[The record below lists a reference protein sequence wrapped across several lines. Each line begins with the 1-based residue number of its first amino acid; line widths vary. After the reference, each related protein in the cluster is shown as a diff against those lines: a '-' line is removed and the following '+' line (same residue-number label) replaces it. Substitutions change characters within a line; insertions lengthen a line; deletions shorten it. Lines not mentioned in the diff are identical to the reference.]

1 MEKEATRFITL
12 TTDWGNQDY
21 YLGMLSGKLYSIAD
35 YLKVVELSHNV
46 PAFNY
51 AHAAFILKH
60 SFTHFPEGTIHICMV
75 NSDSTERHQMLV
87 FEYAKHYFVVPDNG
101 TISLITE
108 EIPSKVYGIP
118 TDNTNSFGSL
128 EGVTLA
134 VGMLLLN
141 NGLDEFALEATA
153 VKKLTP
159 IRPVPEKDGITGR
172 VIYIDSYQNAITNIF
187 RNEFDD
193 LGRGRRFTI
202 YVQSFSNGINRL
214 YRSYQEAED
223 GELIALFNSLDL
235 LEIAIKNGHLAQMYN
250 LSVNSSIMVR
260 FYNDEKLLTL

>member
-1 MEKEATRFITL
+1 MEKKATRFITL
-12 TTDWGNQDY
+12 TTDWGNQDF
-21 YLGMLSGKLYSIAD
+21 YLGMLSGKLYSIAE
-35 YLKVVELSHNV
+35 YVKVVELSHNV

-51 AHAAFILKH
+51 SHAAFVLKH
-60 SFTHFPEGTIHICMV
+60 SFTHFPEGSIHICMV
-75 NSDSTERHQMLV
+75 NSDSTERQQMLV

-118 TDNTNSFGSL
+118 TDNSSSFGSL

-134 VGMLLLN
+134 VGMLLQN
-141 NGLDEFALEATA
+141 NGLDEFAIEATS

-172 VIYIDSYQNAITNIF
+172 VIYIDSYQNAITNITKD
-187 RNEFDD
+187 EFEVQ
-193 LGRGRRFTI
+193 RKARRFTI
-202 YVQSFSNGINRL
+202 YVQSFSNGINKL
-214 YRSYQEAED
+214 NHSYHEAED
-223 GELIALFNSLDL
+223 GELIALFNSLGL

-260 FYNDEKLLTL
+260 FHNDEKLLTL